1 MLTGT
6 RVRLRPIER
15 ADLPRFVAWLQDDDV
30 ITNLDIVV
38 PFNTVREEKYFDE
51 VMAGPPETQPFAI
64 EARRGRGGWRH
75 VGGCGL
81 QHADWRNRSIE
92 LGIFIGAKERWDEGL
107 GTEAVQLLLRHAFAT
122 LNLHR
127 VWLRTFADNRRAQRV
142 YERVGFVLE
151 GRQRDG
157 DFRRGRYRDVLLFS
171 ILRPEWESQ
180 QAVTGRRRAEKGG
193 RR

>member
-38 PFNTVREEKYFDE
+38 PFNMAREEKFFDD

-64 EARRGRGGWRH
+64 EVRRGRGRWRH

-81 QHADWRNRSIE
+81 QHVDWRNRSIE
-92 LGIFIGAKERWDEGL
+92 LGIFIGVKELWDTGI
-107 GTEAVQLLLRHAFAT
+107 GTEATKLLLYHAFAT

-127 VWLRTFADNRRAQRV
+127 VWLRVYEDNPRARRV
-142 YERVGFVLE
+142 YEKLGFVVE

-157 DFRRGRYRDVLLFS
+157 DYRAGRYRDVQLMS
-171 ILRPEWESQ
+171 ILRPEWE
-180 QAVTGRRRAEKGG
+180 RRRGG
-193 RR
+193 RGRGPARGGRP